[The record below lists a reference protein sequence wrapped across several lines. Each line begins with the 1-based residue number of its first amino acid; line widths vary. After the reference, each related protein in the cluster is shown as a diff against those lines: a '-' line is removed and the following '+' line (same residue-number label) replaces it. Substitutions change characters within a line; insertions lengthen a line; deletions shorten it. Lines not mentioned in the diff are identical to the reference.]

1 VDATW
6 EFATT
11 ISVSEVL
18 GGMRYAPVPP
28 EVSAPIREAKIKRLV
43 AQLNDGEEWSCAL
56 GSAGPGEFMI
66 MVSKARLDAHG
77 LRVGSLAQ
85 MSLRPDTSR
94 YGMDRSRYGM
104 PVPEALAEVFE
115 FDPDIEVAFQR
126 LLPGRQRNHLH
137 LIGSAKSE
145 ETAAK
150 RIAALLREL
159 GL

>member
-11 ISVSEVL
+11 ISVSAVL

-28 EVSAPIREAKIKRLV
+28 EVSSPIREAKIKRLV
-43 AQLNDGEEWSCAL
+43 AQLNDGQQWSCAL

-94 YGMDRSRYGM
+94 YGM

-137 LIGSAKSE
+137 VIGSAKSE

>member
-1 VDATW
+1 MDATW

-28 EVSAPIREAKIKRLV
+28 EVSSPIREAKIKRLV

-56 GSAGPGEFMI
+56 GSAGPGEFMV

-94 YGMDRSRYGM
+94 YGM
-104 PVPEALAEVFE
+104 PVPEALTEVFA

>member
-1 VDATW
+1 MDAPRW

-18 GGMRYAPVPP
+18 GGMRYAPVP
-28 EVSAPIREAKIKRLV
+28 ESVSTPLREQKIKRLI
-43 AQLNDGEEWSCAL
+43 AQLNDGQEWSCAL
-56 GSAGPGEFMI
+56 GTAAAGEFMI
-66 MVSKARLDAHG
+66 MVSKARLDALG

-94 YGMDRSRYGM
+94 YGM
-104 PVPEALAEVFE
+104 PVPPLLAEVFA
-115 FDPDIEVAFQR
+115 FDPEVETAFQR

-137 LIGSAKSE
+137 QIGQAKTDD
-145 ETAAK
+145 TAAK

-159 GL
+159 GH

>member
-1 VDATW
+1 MDAIW

-11 ISVSEVL
+11 ISVSDVL

-28 EVSAPIREAKIKRLV
+28 EVSTPIREAKIKRLV

-94 YGMDRSRYGM
+94 YGM

-137 LIGSAKSE
+137 VIGSAKSE

>member
-1 VDATW
+1 MDATW

-18 GGMRYAPVPP
+18 GGMRYAPVSP

-85 MSLRPDTSR
+85 MSLRTDT
-94 YGMDRSRYGM
+94 SRYGM

-137 LIGSAKSE
+137 VIGSAKSE

>member
-1 VDATW
+1 MDATG

-85 MSLRPDTSR
+85 MSLRTDT
-94 YGMDRSRYGM
+94 SRYGM

-137 LIGSAKSE
+137 VIGSAKSE

>member
-1 VDATW
+1 MDATW

-94 YGMDRSRYGM
+94 YGM

-115 FDPDIEVAFQR
+115 FDPDLEVAFQR

-137 LIGSAKSE
+137 VIGSAKSE

-150 RIAALLREL
+150 RIATLLREL

>member
-1 VDATW
+1 MDSSW

-28 EVSAPIREAKIKRLV
+28 EVSEPIRAAKIKRLV
-43 AQLNDGEEWSCAL
+43 AQLNDGEPWSCAL
-56 GSAGPGEFMI
+56 GSAGPGEFMV

-77 LRVGSLAQ
+77 LRVGSMAQ
-85 MSLRPDTSR
+85 MSLRPDTST
-94 YGMDRSRYGM
+94 YGM

-137 LIGSAKSE
+137 VIGSAKSE

>member
-1 VDATW
+1 MDATW

-28 EVSAPIREAKIKRLV
+28 EVSSPIREAKIKRLV

-56 GSAGPGEFMI
+56 GSAGPGEFMV

-94 YGMDRSRYGM
+94 YGM
-104 PVPEALAEVFE
+104 PVPEALTEVFA
-115 FDPDIEVAFQR
+115 FDPDIEVTFQR

>member
-1 VDATW
+1 VDSSW

-28 EVSAPIREAKIKRLV
+28 EVSEPIRAAKIKRLV
-43 AQLNDGEEWSCAL
+43 AQLNDGEPWSCAL
-56 GSAGPGEFMI
+56 GSAGPGEFMV

-77 LRVGSLAQ
+77 LRVGSMAQ
-85 MSLRPDTSR
+85 MSLRPDTST
-94 YGMDRSRYGM
+94 YGM

-137 LIGSAKSE
+137 VIGSAKSE

>member
-28 EVSAPIREAKIKRLV
+28 EVSTPIREAKIKRLV
-43 AQLNDGEEWSCAL
+43 AQLNDGKEWSCAL

-66 MVSKARLDAHG
+66 MVSKARLDALG
-77 LRVGSLAQ
+77 LRVGSGAQ

-94 YGMDRSRYGM
+94 YGM
-104 PVPEALAEVFE
+104 PVPECLAEVFA
-115 FDPDIEVAFQR
+115 FDPDVEVAFQR

-137 LIGSAKSE
+137 HIGSAKSE

>member
-1 VDATW
+1 MDATW

-11 ISVSEVL
+11 ISVSAVL

-43 AQLNDGEEWSCAL
+43 AQLYDGQEWSCAL

-94 YGMDRSRYGM
+94 YGM

-137 LIGSAKSE
+137 VIGSAKSE

>member
-11 ISVSEVL
+11 ISVSAVL

-28 EVSAPIREAKIKRLV
+28 EVSSPIREAKIKRLV
-43 AQLNDGEEWSCAL
+43 AQLNDGQEWSCAL
-56 GSAGPGEFMI
+56 GSAGPGEFMV

-94 YGMDRSRYGM
+94 YGML
-104 PVPEALAEVFE
+104 VPEALAEVFE

-137 LIGSAKSE
+137 VIGSAKSE

>member
-1 VDATW
+1 MDATW

-56 GSAGPGEFMI
+56 GGAGPGEFMI

-85 MSLRPDTSR
+85 MSLRTDT
-94 YGMDRSRYGM
+94 SRYGM

-137 LIGSAKSE
+137 VIGSAKSE

>member
-1 VDATW
+1 VEATW

-11 ISVSEVL
+11 ISVSDVL

-28 EVSAPIREAKIKRLV
+28 EVSTPIREAKIKRLR

-56 GSAGPGEFMI
+56 GSAGPGVFMI
-66 MVSKARLDAHG
+66 MVSKARLDALG
-77 LRVGSLAQ
+77 LRVGSMAQ
-85 MSLRPDTSR
+85 MSLRPDT
-94 YGMDRSRYGM
+94 SRYGM
-104 PVPEALAEVFE
+104 PVPEALAEVFA
-115 FDPDIEVAFQR
+115 FDPDVEVAFQR

-137 LIGSAKSE
+137 QIGSAKSE

>member
-1 VDATW
+1 MDATW
-6 EFATT
+6 EFVTT

-28 EVSAPIREAKIKRLV
+28 EVSAPIREAKVKRLV

-94 YGMDRSRYGM
+94 YGM

-115 FDPDIEVAFQR
+115 FDPDLEVAFQR

-137 LIGSAKSE
+137 VIGSAKSE

>member
-1 VDATW
+1 MDSSW

-28 EVSAPIREAKIKRLV
+28 EVSEPIRAAKIKRLV
-43 AQLNDGEEWSCAL
+43 AQLNDGEPWSCAL
-56 GSAGPGEFMI
+56 GSAGPGEFMV

-77 LRVGSLAQ
+77 LRVGSMAQ
-85 MSLRPDTSR
+85 MSLRPDTST
-94 YGMDRSRYGM
+94 YGM

-115 FDPDIEVAFQR
+115 FDPDVEVAFQR

-137 LIGSAKSE
+137 VIGSAKSE

>member
-1 VDATW
+1 MDATW

-28 EVSAPIREAKIKRLV
+28 EVSLPIREAKIKRLV
-43 AQLNDGEEWSCAL
+43 AQLNDGQEWSCAL

-94 YGMDRSRYGM
+94 YGM

-137 LIGSAKSE
+137 VIGSAKSE